1 MDLFVYII
9 SDADGMDILHLSRN
23 IMDRFEI
30 KYKEKSFLNISNYE
44 ILCKAFA
51 DIKNDCGYKII
62 FSSLNHPNH
71 DSALRNFGQKEKIL
85 LIDCTNYTIS
95 KISEYLGI
103 IPSDDKEVEN
113 SKIIHH
119 IKRMEAIDFAIK
131 YDDGQDFNGIKYCD
145 ICLIRVSR
153 SSKTPLSVYLA
164 SIGYKVSNI
173 PILLQSRVPSELFSI
188 DNRKIFGLTIDK
200 HRLQQIREERLKSIN
215 LPKDSKYCDIKY
227 IEEELDFAKEIMKDL
242 DCKIIDVTN
251 KSIEETSD
259 FIISNIE
266 NINK

>member
-1 MDLFVYII
+1 MDLSVYII
-9 SDADGMDILHLSRN
+9 SDTDGMDILHLSRN
-23 IMDRFEI
+23 IMDRFGI
-30 KYKEKSFLNISNYE
+30 KYREKSFLNINSYE
-44 ILCKAFA
+44 ILCKALA
-51 DIKNDCGYKII
+51 EIKNDCGYKII

-71 DSALRNFGQKEKIL
+71 DSALRKFGQNEKIL

-103 IPSDDKEVEN
+103 IPSADKELEN

-131 YDDGQDFNGIKYCD
+131 YDDGQDFKGIKYCD
-145 ICLIRVSR
+145 ICLIGVSR

-188 DNRKIFGLTIDK
+188 DSRKIFGLTMDK
-200 HRLQQIREERLKSIN
+200 YRLQKIREERLKSIN
-215 LPKDSKYCDIKY
+215 LSNDSKYCDIKY
-227 IEEELDFAKEIMKDL
+227 IEEELNFAEEVMKDL
-242 DCKIIDVTN
+242 DCKIIDLTN
-251 KSIEETSD
+251 KSIEEASD
-259 FIISNIE
+259 LIISSVE
-266 NINK
+266 KIN